1 MSSAAPRCCPSAS
14 ETEPLVPSPGLGQRM
29 VSGPLTEGMVRKRRK
44 LNKEMEAE
52 IAASIKKVEFI
63 SAMIRDITE
72 EDIQNEYA
80 EAFAQV
86 HLAAKQLGE
95 LYKLEGFTEQSEA
108 TLALYKDLLKNFE
121 EEYEL

>member
-1 MSSAAPRCCPSAS
+1 MA
-14 ETEPLVPSPGLGQRM
+14 
-29 VSGPLTEGMVRKRRK
+29 RKRRK
-44 LNKEMEAE
+44 LNKEMEAQ
-52 IAASIKKVEFI
+52 IVAAHKKVEFI

-86 HLAAKQLGE
+86 HLAAKQLDE
-95 LYKLEGFTEQSEA
+95 LYKIEGFTDQSEA
-108 TLALYKDLLKNFE
+108 TLALYKGLLTNFE

>member
-1 MSSAAPRCCPSAS
+1 MPK
-14 ETEPLVPSPGLGQRM
+14 
-29 VSGPLTEGMVRKRRK
+29 KRRK

-52 IAASIKKVEFI
+52 IAAAQKKVEFI

-86 HLAAKQLGE
+86 HLAAKHLEE
-95 LYKLEGFTEQSEA
+95 LYKLEGFTEESEG
-108 TLALYKDLLKNFE
+108 TLALYNGLLANFE

>member
-1 MSSAAPRCCPSAS
+1 MSSRGRPNL
-14 ETEPLVPSPGLGQRM
+14 T
-29 VSGPLTEGMVRKRRK
+29 GPVNEGMARKRRK

-52 IAASIKKVEFI
+52 IAAAQKKVEFI

-86 HLAAKQLGE
+86 HLAAKQLDE
-95 LYKLEGFTEQSEA
+95 LYKIEGFTDQSEA
-108 TLALYKDLLKNFE
+108 TLALYKGLLTSFE

>member
-1 MSSAAPRCCPSAS
+1 
-14 ETEPLVPSPGLGQRM
+14 M
-29 VSGPLTEGMVRKRRK
+29 VSGPLTEVMVRKRRK

-63 SAMIRDITE
+63 SAMIRDIIE

-86 HLAAKQLGE
+86 HLAAKQLDE

-108 TLALYKDLLKNFE
+108 TLALYKELLTNFE

>member
-1 MSSAAPRCCPSAS
+1 
-14 ETEPLVPSPGLGQRM
+14 
-29 VSGPLTEGMVRKRRK
+29 MVRKRRK

-52 IAASIKKVEFI
+52 IAAAHKKVEFI

-86 HLAAKQLGE
+86 HLAAKQLDE
-95 LYKLEGFTEQSEA
+95 LYKIEGFTEQTEA
-108 TLALYKDLLKNFE
+108 ILASYKDMLTSFE